1 MPSRRA
7 AAPNQPTLFTEG
19 VRLSPGQESV
29 LVALDYLDAVP
40 ADPQDG
46 RETAEVAH
54 QAGIT
59 PHIVR
64 ARLVELRQAGFV
76 ASGDCP
82 QHNGVPLADAETRYA
97 HFLTP
102 AGYLRSRWAVAG
114 RRAATNGNGAID
126 GQESRLLVRLYLTA
140 AVPTDRLAQARRA
153 LAWIGESYRAK
164 TDQQVSDAEL
174 VRHMIRCRKQG
185 HWPRLGRSVRSVFEE
200 SSTTAAV
207 VLPDNERDALYEV
220 YRDLGRS
227 CDALMT
233 SAWHGRS
240 LARAFEDA
248 TGTRRP
254 VRLLLDTL
262 IATRKAGHLPRLR
275 ADHDDGPA

>member
-7 AAPNQPTLFTEG
+7 AAPDHPTLFTEG
-19 VRLSPGQESV
+19 VHLSPGQEGV

-46 RETAEVAH
+46 CETADIAR

-59 PHIVR
+59 PHVTR

-82 QHNGVPLADAETRYA
+82 QHDGVPLADTETRHA
-97 HFLTP
+97 HFLTSD
-102 AGYLRSRWAVAG
+102 GYLRSRWAVAN
-114 RRAATNGNGAID
+114 RRAATNGAID
-126 GQESRLLVRLYLTA
+126 GQESRLLARLYLAA
-140 AVPTDRLAQARRA
+140 AVPTDRLPQARSA
-153 LAWIGESYRAK
+153 LAWIGESYRGK
-164 TDQQVSDAEL
+164 TEQQVSDAEL
-174 VRHMIRCRKQG
+174 VRYMIRSRKQG
-185 HWPRLGRSVRSVFEE
+185 HWPRLGRSARSAFEE
-200 SSTTAAV
+200 SSMASAV
-207 VLPDNERDALYEV
+207 ILPDDERETLYEV

-227 CDALMT
+227 CDTLMM

-240 LARAFEDA
+240 LTRAFEDA

-254 VRLLLDTL
+254 VRLLVDTL
-262 IATRKAGHLPRLR
+262 LAARKAGHLPRLR
-275 ADHDDGPA
+275 SGPDDGPP